1 MNAAARNHAPI
12 DPAFADLG
20 ENLTVDAPQEPEHC
34 FSFVL
39 VLMLGA
45 TLASDVV
52 GGHRF
57 GSNGAFHDERLYRL
71 VE

>member
-1 MNAAARNHAPI
+1 LNAAARNHAPT
-12 DPAFADLG
+12 ALASLASRKSW
-20 ENLTVDAPQEPEHC
+20 V
-34 FSFVL
+34 
-39 VLMLGA
+39 GA

-57 GSNGAFHDERLYRL
+57 GSNGALYDERLYRV